1 MSKTKRIIVG
11 IDGDVDKSGIATYY
25 NGELLIETL
34 PFPELIEKLYLLA
47 TLPDDVLV
55 VVEAGWM
62 NEKSNFHGKQGKRAE
77 RIAKNVGSNHQ
88 TGRHICEMA
97 RHYGLE
103 VKEQKPF
110 NKGWKG
116 ANGKITHD
124 ELNYILQHN
133 GLPEVK
139 RTNQDARDAA
149 LICILHANFKI
160 RVKI

>member
-11 IDGDVDKSGIATYY
+11 IDPDTVKSGIATYY
-25 NGELLIETL
+25 NGELLIESL

-55 VVEAGWM
+55 VVEAGWL
-62 NEKSNFHGKQGKRAE
+62 NEKSNFR
-77 RIAKNVGSNHQ
+77 NTVGRRSDNISKKVGRNLQ

-160 RVKI
+160 KVKI

>member
-1 MSKTKRIIVG
+1 MTKTKRIIVG
-11 IDGDVDKSGIATYY
+11 IDPDTEKSGIATYY
-25 NGELLIETL
+25 HGELLIESL

-55 VVEAGWM
+55 VVEAGWL
-62 NEKSNFHGKQGKRAE
+62 NEKSNFR
-77 RIAKNVGSNHQ
+77 NTVGRRSDNISKKV
-88 TGRHICEMA
+88 GRNMQAGLHICEMA

-116 ANGKITHD
+116 ANGKITHE
-124 ELNYILQHN
+124 ELNYILQYN
-133 GLPEVK
+133 CLPEVK

-160 RVKI
+160 KVKI

>member
-1 MSKTKRIIVG
+1 MKKYDIVIG
-11 IDGDVDKSGIATYY
+11 IDGDVDKSGVATYY
-25 NGELLIETL
+25 NGELLIESL
-34 PFPELIEKLYLLA
+34 PFPVLIEKLYLLA

-55 VVEAGWM
+55 VVEAGWL

-133 GLPEVK
+133 GLPEIK

-160 RVKI
+160 KVKI

>member
-55 VVEAGWM
+55 VVEAGWL

-77 RIAKNVGSNHQ
+77 RITKNVGSNHQ

>member
-1 MSKTKRIIVG
+1 MSALILTSR
-11 IDGDVDKSGIATYY
+11 KSGIATYY
-25 NGELLIETL
+25 NGELLIESL

-55 VVEAGWM
+55 VVEAGWL

-116 ANGKITHD
+116 GGQRKDHT
-124 ELNYILQHN
+124 
-133 GLPEVK
+133 
-139 RTNQDARDAA
+139 R
-149 LICILHANFKI
+149 
-160 RVKI
+160 